1 MPEAGSP
8 HYGSGRWSVAGL
20 LGRVG
25 AGSWRQLPRTAAHP
39 HRTPPR
45 PALRR
50 GTTGGCRLPPLPAK
64 PNFFFFFKK
73 GLPFFSFL
81 PLPPCCVYSGIPELC
96 RTDMRMVWTA
106 HSLVL
111 FTVTPVY
118 AGVASFSTGLN
129 DSRNLVAVQEMVL
142 CIQVI

>member
-1 MPEAGSP
+1 
-8 HYGSGRWSVAGL
+8 
-20 LGRVG
+20 
-25 AGSWRQLPRTAAHP
+25 
-39 HRTPPR
+39 
-45 PALRR
+45 
-50 GTTGGCRLPPLPAK
+50 
-64 PNFFFFFKK
+64 
-73 GLPFFSFL
+73 
-81 PLPPCCVYSGIPELC
+81 
-96 RTDMRMVWTA
+96 MRMVWTA